1 MSSTPNWEQVKE
13 IFSATL
19 ELEPDARDAFVAETC
34 SDNQTLRSEV
44 ESWLASHAESEDFI
58 ETPAFSANQLFS
70 NGTSSAGRQF
80 GNYTIIHE
88 IGQGGMGVVFLA
100 ERNDGEFEQQV
111 ALKVVRQSVAESHMI
126 ERFRSERQILAS
138 LSHPNIA
145 NLLDGGVSGA
155 GEPFLVMEY
164 IQGESITDHADKQG
178 LDIDARLNLFQK
190 VCSAVSYAHRN
201 LVIHRDIKPSNILI
215 TADGEPKLL
224 DFGLA
229 KLIDENLPADP
240 TNTQTTFRALTPAY
254 ASPEQLKGGAI
265 TTASDVYSLG
275 VVLYELLTGDR
286 PFHFT
291 GKSLDEII
299 RTVTE
304 FEPALPSHVDKTDPK
319 LRGDLDNIVLTALR
333 REPERRYLSIDQF
346 ADDISKYL
354 RGLPVSARPN
364 TLIYRS
370 SKFIRRHRIGAA
382 AGAMV
387 LLSLIAGMAGTLWQ
401 SQQAQKQKEKA
412 ESINAFL
419 EQTLK
424 YSNPILSSLK
434 RSGQET
440 TVNEVLDEAA
450 RRLDVGEFDNE
461 PEVKLELERTV
472 AMTYFGQ
479 GKYQPARKH
488 MAEHVALL
496 RQVYGENDPKLMVG
510 SAMWAGLL
518 FAKGDMDEAES
529 VYRQYLPLL
538 RNEVRQGRVGAD
550 VLTDVINNFAYMRR
564 TQGDSH
570 EAELLFRETLSLMPQ
585 LSDEARKSVAT
596 TRSTLASTIGDQG
609 RFDEA
614 LATARDAVDEYRQR
628 GETDSPNYGF
638 SLNVLGGFLTE
649 KGELAEA
656 ETSVRDAET
665 IFRTR
670 MAPTS
675 LWLGDNLRN
684 EALLLYAQQK
694 FPEAVAKANEA
705 ATIYENGFGKHYDHY
720 PTVLIVK
727 GLSLTRSG
735 AAKTGETFLRD
746 AVARRNAT
754 LSVEHF
760 WVATANGAL
769 GECLTTQKRYEE
781 AEDLLRKSY
790 ESLKTSQEPD
800 SPRLGL
806 ARQRL
811 VLLYEKWGKTDLAAK
826 YRL

>member
-13 IFSATL
+13 IFSAAL
-19 ELEPDARDAFVAETC
+19 ELEADARDAFVAETC
-34 SDNQTLRSEV
+34 SDNQALRSEV

-111 ALKVVRQSVAESHMI
+111 ALKIVRQSVAESHMI

-229 KLIDENLPADP
+229 KLIDENLPADS
-240 TNTQTTFRALTPAY
+240 TKTQTTFRALTPAY

-370 SKFIRRHRIGAA
+370 SKFIKRHRIGAA

-735 AAKTGETFLRD
+735 AAKTGETLLRD

-760 WVATANGAL
+760 WVAAANGAL